1 MGDKYTYTELPGNL
15 HQHACPNSP
24 LHFLPSK
31 MRSPAFGATQ
41 QENMAA
47 NTQKYSCPLFWECSL
62 WRFKIVVS
70 KTVHVIFSCF
80 LVVAKRKHGM
90 KTRWKCFENPKKKWI
105 TLITSTPS
113 LIRCRHQ
120 STSELQRSVKNQPF
134 EPILPMEKWS
144 VLGPKIWVKEP

>member
-1 MGDKYTYTELPGNL
+1 MTNTPI
-15 HQHACPNSP
+15 
-24 LHFLPSK
+24 PSCREIWINMHVQSK
-31 MRSPAFGATQ
+31 LRMRSPTVGATQ

-47 NTQKYSCPLFWECSL
+47 NTQQYSCPLFWECNLWSGHSKQWSPKRRMSSSAASL
-62 WRFKIVVS
+62 WWP
-70 KTVHVIFSCF
+70 
-80 LVVAKRKHGM
+80 KRKHGM

-105 TLITSTPS
+105 GVITSTPS

-134 EPILPMEKWS
+134 EPILPMEKWR